1 MAELFDLTVAEAA
14 RPIRERELSSSALAE
29 ALLDRIQRLD
39 PILKAW
45 VTVDREEVLDTA
57 RQRDK
62 ELDGHGPRGPL
73 HGIPVGLKDIFYTV
87 GMKTTAGSKIHANFV
102 PTYDATCV
110 ARLKD
115 AGAVILGK
123 AVTTEFAFA
132 DPSPTRNPWNL
143 AHTPGGSSSGPSA
156 AVAARMC
163 AAALGSQTA
172 GSTCRPASYNG
183 IVGLKPTAGRISLHG
198 VVPLAWSLDTV
209 GTLTRTVEDAAIL
222 LGVMAGHDPS
232 DHSSATEPVEDYRGA
247 LDGFQSPPR
256 IGLIREYFLE
266 QCDDE
271 IKRHTEDVAQR
282 LSHAGASVEELAL
295 PESFASCHPAHRVVM
310 NVEAAAFHEDLFK
323 ERPDDYGPVLSR
335 TIETGMLVPGVR
347 YLEAQ
352 RLRRRFKEEI
362 TALVS
367 RVDVLLTPTTVTPAP
382 RDLNTT
388 GDPMFQTPWTF
399 AGLPTVT
406 IPSGLSQS
414 DLPLGIQLVGRPFGE
429 ADLLAAAR
437 WCEATLGLNLSPPDL
452 SL

>member
-1 MAELFDLTVAEAA
+1 MADLFDLTVAQAA
-14 RPIRERELSSSALAE
+14 RRIRERELSSSALAE
-29 ALLDRIQRLD
+29 ALIDRIQRLD

-57 RQRDK
+57 RQRDQ
-62 ELDGHGPRGPL
+62 ELDAHGPRGPL
-73 HGIPVGLKDIFYTV
+73 HGIPVGLKDIFYTE
-87 GMKTTAGSKIHANFV
+87 GMKTTAGSKIHADFV

-115 AGAVILGK
+115 AGAVVLGK

-143 AHTPGGSSSGPSA
+143 AHTPGGSSSGPAA

-222 LGVMAGHDPS
+222 LGVMAGHDPN
-232 DHSSATEPVEDYRGA
+232 DHSSATEPVEDYRDA
-247 LDGFQSPPR
+247 LDRFQGPPR
-256 IGLIREYFLE
+256 IGLIKEYFLE
-266 QCDDE
+266 QCDHE
-271 IKRHTEDVAQR
+271 VRKHTEDVAQR
-282 LSHAGASVEELAL
+282 LSRAGATVEELAL
-295 PESFASCHPAHRVVM
+295 PGSYASCHPAHRVVM
-310 NVEAAAFHEDLFK
+310 NVEAAAFHEELFK
-323 ERPDDYGPVLSR
+323 ERPEDYGPVLSR

-352 RLRRRFKEEI
+352 RLRRRFKDEV
-362 TALVS
+362 TALATKVG
-367 RVDVLLTPTTVTPAP
+367 VLLTPTTVTPAP

-406 IPSGLSQS
+406 VPSGLSLS
-414 DLPLGIQLVGRPFGE
+414 GLPLGIQLVGRPFGE

-437 WCEATLGLNLSPPDL
+437 WCEATLGLNLSPPDP